1 MKPLIIYIS
10 IVLLLGSR
18 AYATED
24 SAASRPPRLGWVN
37 LGIGPCSCS
46 AWSAVS
52 GMISYSTTAKGS
64 GKILTFRY
72 SRADEWEGDIIGWGD
87 PRPLESI
94 WDLGVLYGAITKRRF
109 GFASVVAGLTLVG
122 GVKRGAFIG
131 SEGGWF
137 GHDDYEARHF
147 TTVGIPI
154 EAQAF
159 WTPPSSFG
167 LSTGLGLELYANLNP
182 VRSYKGVNFCLQF
195 GKVR

>member
-1 MKPLIIYIS
+1 MKPLIIAIG
-10 IVLLLGSR
+10 IFLILGSS
-18 AYATED
+18 AFAVSDSTTTE
-24 SAASRPPRLGWVN
+24 SPRLSWVT
-37 LGIGPCSCS
+37 LGLGPGSCS

-72 SRADEWEGDIIGWGD
+72 GRADEWDGDILDWGD
-87 PRPLESI
+87 PRPFESV
-94 WDLGVLYGAITKRRF
+94 WDLGVLYGAISKGGS
-109 GFASVVAGLTLVG
+109 GFVSASAGLAVVG
-122 GVKRGAFIG
+122 GVKRGAFLRY
-131 SEGGWF
+131 EGEWF
-137 GHDDYEARHF
+137 GHDVYEARHF

-159 WTPPSSFG
+159 WTPPHSFG

-182 VRSYKGVNFCLQF
+182 VRSYVGANLCIQF